1 MLYFRMTEKQRA
13 KLEAE
18 AKKKL
23 SDMRK
28 NAASEMK
35 LREEKL
41 ERLRVRFFKV
51 PNIPRSL
58 FVSSQKFWRQKILTL

>member
-23 SDMRK
+23 ADMRK

-51 PNIPRSL
+51 PYIPGPCLYRVKN
-58 FVSSQKFWRQKILTL
+58 FGVKKF

>member
-1 MLYFRMTEKQRA
+1 MDKVSINTVSMILNFRMTEKQRA

-28 NAASEMK
+28 NAAAEMK

-41 ERLRVRFFKV
+41 ERLRVRFHFG
-51 PNIPRSL
+51 SL
-58 FVSSQKFWRQKILTL
+58 D